1 VENYKIELP
10 NFYHQP
16 NKAQRKGIIKNH
28 TVSKPT
34 KKKKKSEREAHTEL
48 GEEEKEYERE
58 GHDCDNATGEGTAV
72 EILLDFRVGIQFP
85 ELVKDL
91 GHGHRTH
98 TIQRTPSSTKLSNP
112 LFYKD
117 LSLSLFC
124 FLSLH
129 IYIRL
134 ISEKCV

>member
-48 GEEEKEYERE
+48 GEEEKEYES
-58 GHDCDNATGEGTAV
+58 
-72 EILLDFRVGIQFP
+72 IQFP